1 MENYKYVYNNCLSL
15 FMELQKSDDKQKL
28 QIYDL
33 MLECIKLK
41 FPEIITKENIKKV
54 EEILKD
60 CREIETLD
68 ENKTYGTISWCY
80 LLHYIGD
87 VYSIGYKVVYYGA
100 NGRYSYND
108 DYFESVINLYSV
120 ITFLKE
126 KLQKG
131 CPDNVPL
138 AVFNKEG
145 N

>member
-1 MENYKYVYNNCLSL
+1 MENYKSVYNDCLSL
-15 FMELQKSDDKQKL
+15 FLELQKSDDKQKL

-41 FPEIITKENIKKV
+41 FPEITTKENIKKV

-68 ENKTYGTISWCY
+68 EDKTYGTISWCY

-108 DYFESVINLYSV
+108 DYFENVINLYSI
-120 ITFLKE
+120 ITFLKK

-131 CPDNVPL
+131 CPDNVSL

>member
-15 FMELQKSDDKQKL
+15 FMELQKSDDNKKL

-33 MLECIKLK
+33 MLKCIELK
-41 FPEIITKENIKKV
+41 FPEITTKKNIKEV
-54 EEILKD
+54 EEVLKISK
-60 CREIETLD
+60 EIETLD
-68 ENKTYGTISWCY
+68 EDKAYGTVSWCY

-87 VYSIGYKVVYYGA
+87 IYSIGYKVVYYGA

-108 DYFESVINLYSV
+108 DYFENVINLYSI

-131 CPDNVPL
+131 CPDNVSL